1 MAFDMPA
8 SLSLYRLDTSYD
20 VLLKNIS
27 LGGCFFPVEEKL
39 PIGEKCQI
47 VLKAG
52 EGLETREVTLTGII
66 VRSDAA
72 GVGIRFIDISPSHD
86 QLAAILS
93 RAS

>member
-8 SLSLYRLDTSYD
+8 SLSLYQLDTSYD
-20 VLLKNIS
+20 GLLTNIS

-39 PIGEKCQI
+39 PTGEQCQI
-47 VLKAG
+47 VLKVG
-52 EGLETREVTLTGII
+52 EGLETREITLTGEII
-66 VRSDAA
+66 RSDAA
-72 GVGIRFIDISPSHD
+72 GVGIRFIDISPNHD